1 MITVISNTFKLK
13 HMHTL
18 FVVDTA
24 KNDFESTIRNE
35 LRYPNDVNVLI
46 NELKISVSS
55 RNW

>member
-35 LRYPNDVNVLI
+35 LRYPKDVNVLI

>member
-13 HMHTL
+13 HMRTL

-35 LRYPNDVNVLI
+35 LRYPKDVNVLI

>member
-1 MITVISNTFKLK
+1 MITVISNAFKLK
-13 HMHTL
+13 HMHSL

-35 LRYPNDVNVLI
+35 LRYPKDVNVLI

>member
-24 KNDFESTIRNE
+24 KNDFESTIRK
-35 LRYPNDVNVLI
+35 LRYPKDVNVLI

>member
-18 FVVDTA
+18 FVVDTT

-35 LRYPNDVNVLI
+35 LRYPKDVDVLI

>member
-1 MITVISNTFKLK
+1 MITVISNAFKLK

-18 FVVDTA
+18 FVVDSE
-24 KNDFESTIRNE
+24 NDFESTIRNE
-35 LRYPNDVNVLI
+35 LRYPKDVNVLI